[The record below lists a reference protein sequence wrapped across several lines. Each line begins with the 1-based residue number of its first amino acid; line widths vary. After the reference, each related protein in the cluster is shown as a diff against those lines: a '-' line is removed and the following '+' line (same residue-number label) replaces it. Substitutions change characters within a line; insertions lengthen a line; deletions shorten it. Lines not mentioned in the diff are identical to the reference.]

1 MAGQRKLVVVVRHD
15 SGTVLGWLRKLLPA
29 AVLLVA
35 PVDPVDLPATDQ
47 ADVITLDADEVVS
60 GPLYLAATLTRHRE
74 PPEG

>member
-1 MAGQRKLVVVVRHD
+1 MAANRKLVVVVRHD
-15 SGTVLGWLRKLLPA
+15 TGTVLGWLRKLLPA

-35 PVDPVDLPATDQ
+35 PVDLPATDQ
-47 ADVITLDADEVVS
+47 ADVITVDADEVLS

>member
-1 MAGQRKLVVVVRHD
+1 MAASRKLVVVVRHD
-15 SGTVLGWLRKLLPA
+15 TGTVLGWLQNLLPA

-35 PVDPVDLPATDQ
+35 PVDLPATDQ
-47 ADVITLDADEVVS
+47 ADVITVDADEVLS